1 MRRSRVLRRPWRHR
15 RWSRSQMLLEPVPGE
30 LGDPLERA
38 GFFEQVCRVRYDF
51 QALFGVK
58 STISVAVEL
67 ENDRIV
73 AAHDEKRRRVHVGQ
87 LRPSEVRTASA
98 GDDGR

>member
-1 MRRSRVLRRPWRHR
+1 MTRRAPVKRCNDMVVSSVADSMRRSRVLRCAWRPR
-15 RWSRSQMLLEPVPGE
+15 RWSGSQMLLEPIPGE

-51 QALFGVK
+51 QALLGVK
-58 STISVAVEL
+58 LTISVAVEP

-73 AAHDEKRRRVHVGQ
+73 AAHDEK
-87 LRPSEVRTASA
+87 
-98 GDDGR
+98 